1 MSDGAEGEIRTR
13 ELLRDSPFVMRFHEV
28 RDLSPAPLTWLGN
41 LRIQMRIFQM
51 CLLTVSNLSSESKET
66 LLDEIDSI
74 GFNLLF

>member
-1 MSDGAEGEIRTR
+1 
-13 ELLRDSPFVMRFHEV
+13 
-28 RDLSPAPLTWLGN
+28 
-41 LRIQMRIFQM
+41 MRIFQM